1 MINITKINTR
11 LFSKLG
17 QSGSIFGIGIIEAIK
32 ELPNIVVLSSDM
44 SSPAGLDR
52 FKSMFPCNFFNVGI
66 AEQNLIGIA
75 SGMASE
81 GKIPIVTAQAAF
93 ASMRSYEQ
101 VRQYLGYMNSSV
113 IVVGISSGFAL
124 TLFGNTHYAIE
135 DISLMRSIPNITIVS
150 PSDAG
155 QAVKAFIE
163 SIKLNK
169 PVYFRITGGLNTP
182 IIYNEDFKLEIG
194 TAIKLRDGNDI
205 AIFATGS
212 MVIQALKAAEIL
224 NNKSISVTLY
234 DMHTIKPLD
243 YSAIIQS
250 SKHKLIVSVE
260 EHNIIGGLGTAISE
274 FLSSKGNM
282 PKLIRLGVKDCFSK
296 PGDYNYLLT
305 QHRLI
310 AEYIAED
317 ILYEYNTL

>member
-1 MINITKINTR
+1 MITITKLNTR

-17 QSGSIFGIGIIEAIK
+17 QSGSIFGIGLIEAIK
-32 ELPNIVVLSSDM
+32 EFPNIVVLSSDM

-52 FKSMFPCNFFNVGI
+52 FKSIHNNNFYNVGI

-101 VRQYLGYMNSSV
+101 VRQYLGYMKSNV

-124 TLFGNTHYAIE
+124 TFFGNTHYAIE
-135 DISLMRSIPNITIVS
+135 DISLMRSIPNMTIVS

-155 QAVKAFIE
+155 QAVKILFE
-163 SIKLNK
+163 TIKLNK

-182 IIYNEDFKLEIG
+182 IIYKEDFKLEIG
-194 TAIKLRDGNDI
+194 TAIKLRDGKDI

-212 MVIQALKAAEIL
+212 MVYQVILAAEIL
-224 NNKSISVTLY
+224 NNKGISISIFDV
-234 DMHTIKPLD
+234 HTIKPLD
-243 YSAIIQS
+243 CNAVLQS
-250 SKHKLIVSVE
+250 IDHKLIVSVE

-274 FLSSKGNM
+274 VLSSKGNM
-282 PKLIRLGVKDCFSK
+282 PKLVRLGVRDRFSK
-296 PGDYNYLLT
+296 PGDYNFLLS
-305 QHRLI
+305 QNRLL

-317 ILYEYNTL
+317 IFFEYNTL